1 MASHVLSGEC
11 FQLLVES
18 DLQRIKTALKKK
30 GVQACFL
37 TGHRRILCQTL
48 ISCCC
53 QLSFERR
60 KLQCAILA
68 HKVQLFSLMFLFL
81 IKKVN
86 ETHLVCII
94 ICSGESCKVDCMYQC
109 IKSNKRAEKFSSQ
122 CYFVFHIKRQ
132 LINRIFIIH
141 LDNKMKLLH
150 NMACVLKSAAYTV
163 RFGNIVW
170 FSLNY
175 HEITT

>member
-1 MASHVLSGEC
+1 MKLTLSVLLYAQVSP
-11 FQLLVES
+11 
-18 DLQRIKTALKKK
+18 A
-30 GVQACFL
+30 
-37 TGHRRILCQTL
+37 
-48 ISCCC
+48 
-53 QLSFERR
+53 
-60 KLQCAILA
+60 
-68 HKVQLFSLMFLFL
+68 
-81 IKKVN
+81 
-86 ETHLVCII
+86 
-94 ICSGESCKVDCMYQC
+94 KVDCMYQC
-109 IKSNKRAEKFSSQ
+109 IKSNKMAEKFSSQ

-132 LINRIFIIH
+132 LISRIFIIH

>member
-1 MASHVLSGEC
+1 MGKKSHFKDSEYCMIVQICWHFPHNHPEDVWKYSLWENILSVWMLLAGDLKLVLWTFSIQMASHVLSGEC

-94 ICSGESCKVDCMYQC
+94 ICSGESCKGWLYVSMYK
-109 IKSNKRAEKFSSQ
+109 IK
-122 CYFVFHIKRQ
+122 
-132 LINRIFIIH
+132 
-141 LDNKMKLLH
+141 
-150 NMACVLKSAAYTV
+150 
-163 RFGNIVW
+163 
-170 FSLNY
+170 
-175 HEITT
+175 